1 MSKLSGRDRDCLCN
15 ILACNKQKIA
25 RESLGVLQARVTPI
39 PVIRD
44 FFRLL
49 LFVAYLS
56 DFVPSAA
63 ILLGV
68 CFYIRHS
75 RIISASAF
83 SCALYEASPNSTT
96 TTCCRLVGFLMCSMI
111 VRRAMGAASSSG

>member
-1 MSKLSGRDRDCLCN
+1 MSGRDRDRLCN
-15 ILACNKQKIA
+15 ILTCNKQKIA
-25 RESLGVLQARVTPI
+25 RQSLCVLQARVTSVA
-39 PVIRD
+39 VIGD
-44 FFRLL
+44 FFGLL

-56 DFVPSAA
+56 DFVPGAA

-83 SCALYEASPNSTT
+83 SCALYEASPNNTT
-96 TTCCRLVGFLMCSMI
+96 TTCCRPVGFLICSMI
-111 VRRAMGAASSSG
+111 VRRAMGAASSNG